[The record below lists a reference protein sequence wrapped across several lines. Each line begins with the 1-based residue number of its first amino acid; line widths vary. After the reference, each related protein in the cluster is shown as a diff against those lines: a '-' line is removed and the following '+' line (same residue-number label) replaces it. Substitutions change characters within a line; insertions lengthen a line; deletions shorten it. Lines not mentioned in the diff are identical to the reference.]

1 MNFEKNELR
10 LYNIGFD
17 ILGGG
22 LIGLFIAFIFLLLL
36 RPAIALLL
44 ISVSGL
50 ACMSGIILIIRYEH
64 IEKSEYIKYQ
74 NLFQKEYDEYV
85 DKAKIVRSTT
95 KVTLFDTDRFDSEI
109 SQYIW
114 IANDCIN
121 IYPRS
126 EYYRKNAISS
136 VHRPN
141 MSELKLRTIPIRSI
155 LYFEEIG
162 ELRQYAMVSG
172 GGTSLKGAL
181 LGYALAEDLGAII
194 CSREPVTTE
203 IVSNDDRRVELI
215 YKNQNND
222 IENLEFTH
230 DAYSVFKQLIPS
242 KELRRI
248 CALNSIKEKRDA
260 PNKSASKN
268 QTVKKK
274 LKQLQGL
281 KEEGLITEEEF
292 MQQKQKILDSI

>member
-1 MNFEKNELR
+1 M
-10 LYNIGFD
+10 
-17 ILGGG
+17 
-22 LIGLFIAFIFLLLL
+22 
-36 RPAIALLL
+36 
-44 ISVSGL
+44 
-50 ACMSGIILIIRYEH
+50 
-64 IEKSEYIKYQ
+64 
-74 NLFQKEYDEYV
+74 
-85 DKAKIVRSTT
+85 
-95 KVTLFDTDRFDSEI
+95 
-109 SQYIW
+109 
-114 IANDCIN
+114 ANDCIN
-121 IYPRS
+121 LFPKAEFYIYS
-126 EYYRKNAISS
+126 ATSS
-136 VHRPN
+136 VHRPDI
-141 MSELKLRTIPIRSI
+141 SELKLRTIPIRSI

-203 IVSNDDRRVELI
+203 IVSNDDRRIELI